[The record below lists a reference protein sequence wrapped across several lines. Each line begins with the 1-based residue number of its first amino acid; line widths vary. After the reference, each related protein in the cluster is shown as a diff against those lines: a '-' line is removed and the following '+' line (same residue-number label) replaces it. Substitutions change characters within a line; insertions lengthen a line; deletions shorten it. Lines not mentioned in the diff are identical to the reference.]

1 VVLYVYNLCNP
12 DLSTA
17 KGKHMMDVHK
27 TPDFLKHVSIRADR
41 TLDLGEKGC
50 SHLLQDI
57 ADSFSA
63 MSSGQTLLV
72 LANDPAAPL
81 DIKVWSKQT
90 GNTLL
95 QSDLASGCFL
105 LQKK

>member
-1 VVLYVYNLCNP
+1 
-12 DLSTA
+12 
-17 KGKHMMDVHK
+17 MDVHK
-27 TPDFLKHVSIRADR
+27 TPDFLKHVSIHADR
-41 TLDLGEKGC
+41 ILDLGEEGC

-57 ADSFSA
+57 ADSFST

-95 QSDLASGCFL
+95 QSDLASGSFL

>member
-1 VVLYVYNLCNP
+1 
-12 DLSTA
+12 
-17 KGKHMMDVHK
+17 MME
-27 TPDFLKHVSIRADR
+27 SIIRADHI
-41 TLDLGEKGC
+41 LDLGEKGC
-50 SHLLQDI
+50 SRLLQDI
-57 ADSFSA
+57 ADSFST

-90 GNTLL
+90 GNALL
-95 QSDLASGCFL
+95 LSDLAGGRFL

>member
-1 VVLYVYNLCNP
+1 MME
-12 DLSTA
+12 ST
-17 KGKHMMDVHK
+17 
-27 TPDFLKHVSIRADR
+27 IRADR
-41 TLDLGEKGC
+41 ILDLGEKGC
-50 SHLLQDI
+50 SRLLQDI
-57 ADSFSA
+57 TDTFSS

-81 DIKVWSKQT
+81 DIKVWSKET

-95 QSDLASGCFL
+95 QSDLANGRFL

>member
-1 VVLYVYNLCNP
+1 M
-12 DLSTA
+12 A
-17 KGKHMMDVHK
+17 KGKYM
-27 TPDFLKHVSIRADR
+27 TESTIRADR
-41 TLDLGEKGC
+41 ILDLGEKGC
-50 SHLLQDI
+50 SRLLQDI
-57 ADSFSA
+57 ADSFST

-95 QSDLASGCFL
+95 QSDLVNGRFL

>member
-1 VVLYVYNLCNP
+1 MTE
-12 DLSTA
+12 ST
-17 KGKHMMDVHK
+17 
-27 TPDFLKHVSIRADR
+27 IRANR
-41 TLDLGEKGC
+41 ILDLGEKGC

-57 ADSFSA
+57 TDTLST

-72 LANDPAAPL
+72 IANDPAAPL

-95 QSDLASGCFL
+95 QSDLTTGHFL

>member
-1 VVLYVYNLCNP
+1 ME
-12 DLSTA
+12 ST
-17 KGKHMMDVHK
+17 
-27 TPDFLKHVSIRADR
+27 IRSDR
-41 TLDLGEKGC
+41 ILDLGEKGC
-50 SHLLQDI
+50 SRLLQDI
-57 ADSFSA
+57 ADSFST

-81 DIKVWSKQT
+81 DIRVWSKET

-95 QSDLASGCFL
+95 QSDLANGRFL

>member
-1 VVLYVYNLCNP
+1 ME
-12 DLSTA
+12 ST
-17 KGKHMMDVHK
+17 
-27 TPDFLKHVSIRADR
+27 IRTDHI
-41 TLDLGEKGC
+41 LDLGEKGC
-50 SHLLQDI
+50 SRLLQDI
-57 ADSFSA
+57 ADSFST

-95 QSDLASGCFL
+95 LSDLASGRFI

>member
-1 VVLYVYNLCNP
+1 ME
-12 DLSTA
+12 ST
-17 KGKHMMDVHK
+17 M
-27 TPDFLKHVSIRADR
+27 RADHI
-41 TLDLGEKGC
+41 LDLGEKGC
-50 SHLLQDI
+50 SRLLQDI
-57 ADSFSA
+57 ADSFST

-81 DIKVWSKQT
+81 DIKAWSKQT

-95 QSDLASGCFL
+95 QSDLASGRFL

>member
-1 VVLYVYNLCNP
+1 MKE
-12 DLSTA
+12 ST
-17 KGKHMMDVHK
+17 
-27 TPDFLKHVSIRADR
+27 IRADR
-41 TLDLGEKGC
+41 ILDLGEEGC
-50 SHLLQDI
+50 SHLLEDI
-57 ADSFSA
+57 ADSLST

-81 DIKVWSKQT
+81 DIQVWSKQT

-95 QSDLASGCFL
+95 QSDLASGRFL

>member
-1 VVLYVYNLCNP
+1 MME
-12 DLSTA
+12 ST
-17 KGKHMMDVHK
+17 
-27 TPDFLKHVSIRADR
+27 IRADR
-41 TLDLGEKGC
+41 ILDLGEKGC
-50 SHLLQDI
+50 SRLLQDI
-57 ADSFSA
+57 TDTFSG

-81 DIKVWSKQT
+81 DIKVWSKET

-95 QSDLASGCFL
+95 QSDLANGRFL